1 MVYTLVEI
9 WNDVQ
14 MFKPIQLFKLG
25 TISFVVISGRCPCYS
40 GEEKRLYLAGYLMGA
55 NCCY

>member
-25 TISFVVISGRCPCYS
+25 TISFDVISEGRHNA
-40 GEEKRLYLAGYLMGA
+40 GEYITRFNWSLLVL
-55 NCCY
+55 